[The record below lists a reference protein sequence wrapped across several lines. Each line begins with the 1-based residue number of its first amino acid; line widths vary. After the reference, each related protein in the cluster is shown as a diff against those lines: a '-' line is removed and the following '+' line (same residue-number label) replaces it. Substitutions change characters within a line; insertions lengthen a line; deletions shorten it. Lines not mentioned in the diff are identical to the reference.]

1 MFQMLRG
8 TYFLR
13 NRELF
18 FAWSVGPITRKSC
31 LFEARLAITTSKK
44 AVKEAS
50 KEASMRAAKNHILRW
65 IKFAASAL

>member
-13 NRELF
+13 NTELF
-18 FAWSVGPITRKSC
+18 FVRCVDSITRKSC
-31 LFEARLAITTSKK
+31 LYEGRQATTPSIEATKK
-44 AVKEAS
+44 ASRKV
-50 KEASMRAAKNHILRW
+50 AKNHILRW